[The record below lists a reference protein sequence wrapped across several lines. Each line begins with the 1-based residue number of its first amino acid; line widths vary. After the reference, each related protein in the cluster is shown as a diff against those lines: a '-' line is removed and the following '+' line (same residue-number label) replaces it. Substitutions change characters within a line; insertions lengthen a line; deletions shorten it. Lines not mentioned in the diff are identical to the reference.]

1 QAPCHAICPRSRVR
15 VPRVRRRSLA
25 GHGALV
31 EDSGEGYCTRLRS
44 MSVMAIDAIHVARN
58 GPSTRSI
65 SDDDARTLKRLRLW
79 GSRATVR
86 CPRVPILEVSPT
98 EARGR

>member
-1 QAPCHAICPRSRVR
+1 V
-15 VPRVRRRSLA
+15 

-31 EDSGEGYCTRLRS
+31 EDSGESYCTKLRS

-58 GPSTRSI
+58 RPSTRAI
-65 SDDDARTLKRLRLW
+65 SDDDARTLKRLRFW

-86 CPRVPILEVSPT
+86 CPRVPIQEVSPAET
-98 EARGR
+98 RGR